1 MKEKN
6 VVLEKKKGAVRHEV
20 KASGN
25 FLQIPANHCD
35 ASAFY
40 TTPFTQ
46 SGKTPQN
53 TSLLSA
59 V

>member
-1 MKEKN
+1 MWFW
-6 VVLEKKKGAVRHEV
+6 KKGAVRYEV
-20 KASGN
+20 EASGN

-46 SGKTPQN
+46 SGKTPHN